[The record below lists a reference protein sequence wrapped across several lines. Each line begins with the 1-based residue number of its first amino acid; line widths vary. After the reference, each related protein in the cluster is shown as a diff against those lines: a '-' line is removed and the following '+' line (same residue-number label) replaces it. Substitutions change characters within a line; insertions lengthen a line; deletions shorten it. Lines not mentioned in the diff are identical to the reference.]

1 MEEIWNILNRH
12 QLTANQFHLLWS
24 MKEEMGTPHMN
35 VSLELRNLKNKGG
48 WVLENGK
55 PSPKAL
61 KLVKE
66 IEGFL
71 KVRKKKT
78 NKAIMGN
85 DFEEK
90 MKAYNNLWPKKRL
103 PSGKAARSAIRNLE
117 SGFRWLFE
125 NYEITWEQIYEAT
138 NYYLDDREKVNWEY
152 TMTSQYFVR
161 KQRTD
166 KSWHSELADVCQ
178 LIEDGGDAPDE
189 GHFTE
194 KVF

>member
-1 MEEIWNILNRH
+1 MEEIWDILNRH
-12 QLTANQFHLLWS
+12 KLTANQFHLLWS
-24 MKEEMGTPHMN
+24 MKEALGTPHMN

-48 WVLENGK
+48 WILENGK

-61 KLVKE
+61 KLITE

-90 MKAYNNLWPKKRL
+90 MKTYNNLWPKKRL

-125 NYEITWEQIYEAT
+125 NYEITWEQIYKAT

-161 KQRTD
+161 KQRSD

-178 LIEDGGDAPDE
+178 LIEDGGDAPDQ
-189 GHFTE
+189 GHFKE